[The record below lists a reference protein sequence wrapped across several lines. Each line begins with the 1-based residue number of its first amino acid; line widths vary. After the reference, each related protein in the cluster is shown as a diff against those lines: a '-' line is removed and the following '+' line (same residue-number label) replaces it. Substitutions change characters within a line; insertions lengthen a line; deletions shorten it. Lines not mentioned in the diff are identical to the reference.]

1 MKRRRARRSP
11 LRGIVAACAMAVAC
25 GAIGGGANSGDAIG
39 GDAVAGEVTLK
50 AAWLRPAAA
59 GTSEAQ
65 AYVDISSNADLDLVG
80 ASTPF
85 AKKVELVLVSTTN
98 DLPESKVV
106 PSIAVPAGVTTRL
119 AYRGSH
125 LRLVEITKN
134 FGNGTSVPLTL
145 TFKSPGGRDVTA
157 TIDAQVRGLLLPQ
170 QMSTPMTKDS
180 GPAAEAPAPAEAK

>member
-1 MKRRRARRSP
+1 
-11 LRGIVAACAMAVAC
+11 MAVAFAAIAD
-25 GAIGGGANSGDAIG
+25 GAIGGDAMEG
-39 GDAVAGEVTLK
+39 NAVAGEVTLK
-50 AAWLRPAAA
+50 AAWLRPAAV
-59 GTSEAQ
+59 GTSEAL
-65 AYVDISSNADLDLVG
+65 AYVDIRSTADLDLVG

-85 AKKVELVLVSTTN
+85 AKKVELVLVSTSK
-98 DLPESKVV
+98 DPPESKVV

-145 TFKSPGGRDVTA
+145 AFKSPDGREVTA

-170 QMSTPMTKDS
+170 QMPTPMTKGS
-180 GPAAEAPAPAEAK
+180 EPAPKAQFPAEAK